1 MSPADEELSD
11 DDEEVDSSN
20 NDGGSLQSERTD
32 KDEEA
37 YDSESPASADTNAE
51 FKMLEIASWQKKK
64 PTNLWRCSFSH
75 SDVEWHN
82 EGGHS
87 SCNSATYSGSNLEAH
102 MLHPLPLF
110 PFFFFF
116 STPPL

>member
-1 MSPADEELSD
+1 MD
-11 DDEEVDSSN
+11 SN

-37 YDSESPASADTNAE
+37 YDSESPAAADISTE
-51 FKMLEIASWQKKK
+51 FKMLEIASWQKKEAHK
-64 PTNLWRCSFSH
+64 SLALLLGH

-110 PFFFFF
+110 LFFSFFF
-116 STPPL
+116 